1 MMALRGTAPFACA
14 RASEQGDWVKGNR
27 ISSQALK
34 YWECAEQRR
43 STGDE
48 KGAGM
53 LRDHLH
59 RGDLLERVRV
69 HRDEDRGPTAPS
81 AQLAPSAPR
90 ARPPQRAGL
99 WLRLCLIFVY
109 PLVVVFFRRDVRGG
123 QRIASEGPAIIVANH
138 VSHVDPVV
146 LASIV
151 WDRGWRPRFLAKAS
165 LFNVPVIGRAIR
177 GTGQVPVHR
186 GSVDA
191 RTSLREALDVLRAG
205 GRILIYPE
213 GTVTRD
219 AAGWPMEGKTGAA
232 RLALL
237 MPDVPVIPV
246 GQWGVQTSVDLY
258 KRRLRLRPRRH
269 VVYSVGDPVDL
280 SAFAGQRA
288 SHDVLRDATAT
299 MMGRIR
305 ELVEQ
310 SRSAT

>member
-1 MMALRGTAPFACA
+1 
-14 RASEQGDWVKGNR
+14 
-27 ISSQALK
+27 
-34 YWECAEQRR
+34 
-43 STGDE
+43 
-48 KGAGM
+48 M

-59 RGDLLERVRV
+59 RGDLLDQVRV
-69 HRDEDRGPTAPS
+69 CLHDDAELNTASP
-81 AQLAPSAPR
+81 QLIRSAPR

-123 QRIASEGPAIIVANH
+123 HRIATEGPAIIIANH

-146 LASIV
+146 LASVV

-165 LFNVPVIGRAIR
+165 LFTVPVIGRAIR

-191 RTSLREALDVLRAG
+191 LTSLREALDVLRAG

-219 AAGWPMEGKTGAA
+219 PGGWPMEGKTGAA

-237 MPDVPVIPV
+237 MPGIPVIPV

-258 KRRLRLRPRRH
+258 QRRLRLRPRRH

-280 SAFAGQRA
+280 SAFAGERA